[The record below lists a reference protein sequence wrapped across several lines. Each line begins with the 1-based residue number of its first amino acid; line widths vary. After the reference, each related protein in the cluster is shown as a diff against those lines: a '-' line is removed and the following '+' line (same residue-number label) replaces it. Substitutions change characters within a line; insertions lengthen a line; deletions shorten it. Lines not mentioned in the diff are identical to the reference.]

1 MAVVYANVFS
11 TVQYVC
17 RPRHASLCTRAAPRR
32 AAQLRKSQS
41 VRGEDRG
48 VRPEEGVRH
57 ATRRDTGSAQHSTE
71 DQSEQSPAAASRS
84 YLFVLRAICILM
96 SIGGSA
102 HGGAARRGALL
113 YRFPSLRTGSW
124 QTDTPTATATA
135 TA

>member
-48 VRPEEGVRH
+48 VRRGSD
-57 ATRRDTGSAQHSTE
+57 TRRDATQAAHSTA
-71 DQSEQSPAAASRS
+71 QKIKASSRRPAASRS